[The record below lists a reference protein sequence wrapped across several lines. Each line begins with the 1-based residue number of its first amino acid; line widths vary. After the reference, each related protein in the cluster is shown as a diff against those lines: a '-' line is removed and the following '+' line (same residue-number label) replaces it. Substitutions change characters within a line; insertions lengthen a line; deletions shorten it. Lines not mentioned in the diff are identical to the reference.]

1 MRMSDATPR
10 HAVIGNPVAHSLSP
24 QIHAA
29 FARQTGMAIDYRRV
43 LAPLDGFVG
52 TVERFIADGGRGF
65 NVTVPFK
72 REVFALCGPRV
83 SERAMQAGA
92 VNCVTVV
99 DSVLAGDN
107 TDGIGLVRH
116 LSRCLDTLRDRRLLL
131 IGAGG
136 AARGVVG
143 PLLDAGLRELVL
155 VARDPVKGAALV
167 ADLARASAC
176 SFQTIGD
183 APFDVIVNATSASL
197 AGEVPPLPTAVLA
210 SAGLVYDMMYGRE
223 PTTFM
228 VAARAAGAASTSDGL
243 GMLVEQ
249 AAESYRLW
257 RGVQP
262 DTAPVEAEMRALL
275 DATSMHA
282 R

>member
-1 MRMSDATPR
+1 MRMSDAPR
-10 HAVIGNPVAHSLSP
+10 YAVIGNPVAHSLSP

-43 LAPLDGFVG
+43 LAPLDGFADAVQ
-52 TVERFIADGGRGF
+52 RFVAGEGRGF

-72 REVFALCGPRV
+72 QEAFVLCGTRV
-83 SERAMQAGA
+83 GERARRAGA

-99 DSVLAGDN
+99 GSELAGDN
-107 TDGIGLVRH
+107 TDGIGLVRD
-116 LSRCLDTLRDRRLLL
+116 LTRLLDTLRGRRLLL
-131 IGAGG
+131 VGAGG

-155 VARDPVKGAALV
+155 VARDPGKGAALV
-167 ADLARASAC
+167 ADLARATAC
-176 SFQTIGD
+176 SFETIGD

-197 AGEVPPLPTAVLA
+197 AGEVPPLPTTVLA
-210 SAGLVYDMMYGRE
+210 SAGLAYDMMYGAA

-228 VAARAAGAASTSDGL
+228 VGARAAGAASIEDGL

-262 DTAPVEAEMRALL
+262 DTAPVLVELRARVEAER
-275 DATSMHA
+275 
-282 R
+282 

>member
-1 MRMSDATPR
+1 MAVDPGAPR
-10 HAVIGNPVAHSLSP
+10 YAVVGNPVAHSLSP

-29 FARQTGMAIDYRRV
+29 FARQTGAEIDYRRV
-43 LAPLDGFVG
+43 LAPLDGFDEAVR
-52 TVERFIADGGRGF
+52 RFVAEGGRGF

-72 REVFALCGPRV
+72 REAFVACGTRL
-83 SERAMQAGA
+83 SERALRAGA

-99 DSVLAGDN
+99 DAGLAGDN
-107 TDGIGLVRH
+107 TDGIGLVRDLARLLGGTRSLH
-116 LSRCLDTLRDRRLLL
+116 DRRVLL

-143 PLLDAGLRELVL
+143 PLLDTGLRELFV
-155 VARDPVKGAALV
+155 VARDPGKGSALIANV
-167 ADLARASAC
+167 ARARAC
-176 SFQTIGD
+176 SFDSIGD

-197 AGEVPPLPTAVLA
+197 VGELPPLPTSHLA
-210 SAGLVYDMMYGRE
+210 NAGLVYDMMYGPQ

-228 VAARAAGAASTSDGL
+228 LAARAAGDAVVADGL

-249 AAESYRLW
+249 AAASYDLW
-257 RGVQP
+257 RGTRP
-262 DTAPVEAEMRALL
+262 DTAPVLLHLRALFG
-275 DATSMHA
+275 AA